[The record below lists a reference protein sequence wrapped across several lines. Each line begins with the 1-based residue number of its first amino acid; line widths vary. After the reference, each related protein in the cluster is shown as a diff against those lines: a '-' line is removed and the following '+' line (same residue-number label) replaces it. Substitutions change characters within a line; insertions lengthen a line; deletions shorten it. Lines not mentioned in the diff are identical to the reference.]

1 MSQNSDMFW
10 KPTIA
15 IEADVAT
22 ALVKISDG
30 LKGGVKCAEEWL
42 PSLQKRDD
50 EKEDANRFTK
60 LSLPSVHAELIE
72 HNNYR
77 IRSVYTF

>member
-1 MSQNSDMFW
+1 MFW
-10 KPTIA
+10 KPTVA
-15 IEADVAT
+15 IQADVAT

-50 EKEDANRFTK
+50 EKEDANRFTI
-60 LSLPSVHAELIE
+60 LSLSPVLADLIE
-72 HNNYR
+72 HTCNNYG